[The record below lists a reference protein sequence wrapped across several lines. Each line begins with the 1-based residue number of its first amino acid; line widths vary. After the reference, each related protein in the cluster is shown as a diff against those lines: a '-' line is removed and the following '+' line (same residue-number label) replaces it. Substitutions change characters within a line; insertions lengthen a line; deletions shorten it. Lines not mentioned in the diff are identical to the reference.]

1 MPKTGKERILES
13 CFVYWDN
20 SNIFHEAQ
28 RLAEER
34 DKGPA
39 ARYRVGVHFERLLTL
54 AHAGRPVER
63 AYAAGSVPPE
73 LRQLWNRMEARG
85 IEVSVFDR
93 GETHRGEQDMPDRL
107 LQLRMLEDALDY
119 NGDPGIA
126 VLLSGD
132 GAGYLEGAGFHRTLE
147 RMHRRGWR
155 IEILSWAH
163 SCNQRMRQW
172 AQENG
177 IFVALDDFYEAI
189 TFMEP
194 SREGHELAPPRE
206 PARLDL
212 SHRPISPG
220 GTAASR

>member
-1 MPKTGKERILES
+1 MES

-34 DKGPA
+34 GEGPNA
-39 ARYRVGVHFERLLTL
+39 QYRVRLHFESLLAL
-54 AHAGRPVER
+54 AHADRAVER
-63 AYAAGSVPPE
+63 AYAVGSIPPE
-73 LRQLWNRMEARG
+73 LRQLWNRMEAKG
-85 IEVSVFDR
+85 IEVSLFDR
-93 GETHRGEQDMPDRL
+93 GDPHRGEQDMPDRL

-132 GAGYLEGAGFHRTLE
+132 GAGYLVGAGFHRTLE
-147 RMHRRGWR
+147 RMHSRGWR

-163 SCNQRMRQW
+163 SCNQRMRRW
-172 AQENG
+172 AEQNG

-189 TFMEP
+189 TFMEQ
-194 SREGHELAPPRE
+194 SRPGFEFAESRDRAP
-206 PARLDL
+206 LDL
-212 SHRPISPG
+212 SLRPVSSG
-220 GTAASR
+220 G